1 MRKVAVSACLLGY
14 NCKYNGKNNLDPKLK
29 ELLKDCEVLP
39 VCPEME
45 GGLPSPRTPCEIV
58 GNRVLDQN
66 GIDRTDAYEKGAAAA
81 LHRIE
86 EKGIDTVIVQP
97 RSPSCGK
104 KQIYDGTFAGN
115 LIPGSG
121 RFAEMAAKKGLD
133 VIEPEEISHC
143 HGFQNV
149 LEYRK

>member
-29 ELLKDCEVLP
+29 ELLSHCEVLP

-45 GGLPSPRTPCEIV
+45 GGLPAPRIPCEIV
-58 GNRVLDQN
+58 GDRVLDRN
-66 GIDRTDAYEKGAAAA
+66 GTDRTEAYEEGVAAA
-81 LHRIE
+81 LQRME
-86 EKGIDTVIVQP
+86 EEGIDTVIVQP

-104 KQIYDGTFAGN
+104 LKIYDGTFTGH

-121 RFAEMAAKKGLD
+121 KFAKMAMKKGLN
-133 VIEPEEISHC
+133 VLEPEEISRC
-143 HGFQNV
+143 HAFKNV
-149 LEYRK
+149 LE